1 MLLQVLNNENKTCDG
16 LQIMNQNKMADSDCG
31 LRHHYVLNS
40 LIAKCVPIVFV
51 CVRFVK
57 IYGCQYN
64 QSSLLKID
72 IFVKLWAPDYVIIIF
87 AILKFGV
94 LYRHMLLLQITI
106 FDFV

>member
-72 IFVKLWAPDYVIIIF
+72 ILILLRLTRFQNLGTPPLTLLPLYKDYINHS
-87 AILKFGV
+87 
-94 LYRHMLLLQITI
+94 LYIS
-106 FDFV
+106 